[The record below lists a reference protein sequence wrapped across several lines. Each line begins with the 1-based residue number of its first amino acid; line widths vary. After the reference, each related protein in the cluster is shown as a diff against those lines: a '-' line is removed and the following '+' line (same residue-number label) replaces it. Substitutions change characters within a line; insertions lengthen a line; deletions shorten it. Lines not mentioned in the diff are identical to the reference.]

1 MKASITKNKRLN
13 LATTPIND
21 TKTCNNAVEMERNA
35 LAMVIDSE
43 EKSDFIVLESVLVK
57 RIFKE
62 CLTMFN
68 ADGFMRKT
76 AKRKLL
82 QSFSRQPLLEVS
94 SAYISLDDM
103 GLIWSL
109 ASPSSDNLDAR
120 TRIETDY
127 LRRYYLGQV
136 CLMVYPR
143 HNNAITVILTND
155 NNTFLTSIKDD
166 ELER

>member
-43 EKSDFIVLESVLVK
+43 EKNDFIVLESVLVK
-57 RIFKE
+57 RTFKE

-103 GLIWSL
+103 GLIWRL
-109 ASPSSDNLDAR
+109 ASPSS
-120 TRIETDY
+120 THTHTHTHTHT
-127 LRRYYLGQV
+127 
-136 CLMVYPR
+136 CLSQ
-143 HNNAITVILTND
+143 
-155 NNTFLTSIKDD
+155 FKQSC
-166 ELER
+166 